1 MIARKKRQ
9 LIMII
14 SIVLPI
20 IIVIGVLVALYFTT
34 DMFKP
39 KYKLFEKYLAQNI
52 NTIDRMAK
60 SKPEGIENAINNQK
74 ITENLK
80 ATVSYKDSNN
90 NMSNTINKAEIDI
103 SGQKSKAENYN
114 YQDARIVYENSDI
127 ARFEYLQD
135 GEKHGIRLD
144 GIQQFISAKNEN
156 LEELEATTEIS
167 KEKLAIIPIM
177 YNQLKLSD
185 FINFTSDETQVLSST
200 YTSIL
205 EQNTD
210 KSSYEKKSNQNIVVN
225 GNTYKA
231 NAYSLKQSKEKFNS
245 LIITLLDRIEKDEI
259 ILGKLDTLQTEL
271 ETYGSYKE
279 EKNLRE
285 IFTNLIDEKIDD
297 IKNNNIGEEETEIT
311 VYEHNGQ
318 TIKTLIKTPTETL
331 TFDTMNTE
339 LFQVSYVQQL
349 DNGTLEDN
357 IKVEKKV
364 SENNQ
369 DINIQYTNSK
379 DGTEE
384 KKFEVQIVQ
393 NKDNDK
399 IDNNYKVTY
408 TVDGNVAEVKI
419 DQSINCVQE
428 FENQIKLSDANN
440 VDLNSLNQEQA
451 KKIAEIAQNNVNN
464 MISNVLENVK
474 LDDINS
480 MLKDL
485 LILKES
491 EIKFEQ
497 AQEEVVTEAERNRFN
512 SQLTFFIGKEV
523 DVTNINQLLDTIQD
537 CFADAQ
543 VFYEEKSNNEKKL
556 RGMVL
561 DIKRKSSNEEKTD
574 ELRKVL
580 DENKN
585 TKFTIAMSFDE
596 NTKLINKITIVS
608 NEFLK

>member
-103 SGQKSKAENYN
+103 SGQKDKAGNYN
-114 YQDARIVYENSDI
+114 YQDTRVVYENSDI

-156 LEELEATTEIS
+156 LEELEGTTGIS

-177 YNQLKLSD
+177 YSQLKLAD

-231 NAYSLKQSKEKFNS
+231 A
-245 LIITLLDRIEKDEI
+245 
-259 ILGKLDTLQTEL
+259 
-271 ETYGSYKE
+271 
-279 EKNLRE
+279 
-285 IFTNLIDEKIDD
+285 
-297 IKNNNIGEEETEIT
+297 
-311 VYEHNGQ
+311 
-318 TIKTLIKTPTETL
+318 
-331 TFDTMNTE
+331 
-339 LFQVSYVQQL
+339 
-349 DNGTLEDN
+349 
-357 IKVEKKV
+357 
-364 SENNQ
+364 
-369 DINIQYTNSK
+369 
-379 DGTEE
+379 
-384 KKFEVQIVQ
+384 
-393 NKDNDK
+393 
-399 IDNNYKVTY
+399 
-408 TVDGNVAEVKI
+408 
-419 DQSINCVQE
+419 
-428 FENQIKLSDANN
+428 
-440 VDLNSLNQEQA
+440 
-451 KKIAEIAQNNVNN
+451 
-464 MISNVLENVK
+464 
-474 LDDINS
+474 
-480 MLKDL
+480 
-485 LILKES
+485 
-491 EIKFEQ
+491 
-497 AQEEVVTEAERNRFN
+497 
-512 SQLTFFIGKEV
+512 
-523 DVTNINQLLDTIQD
+523 
-537 CFADAQ
+537 
-543 VFYEEKSNNEKKL
+543 
-556 RGMVL
+556 
-561 DIKRKSSNEEKTD
+561 
-574 ELRKVL
+574 
-580 DENKN
+580 
-585 TKFTIAMSFDE
+585 
-596 NTKLINKITIVS
+596 
-608 NEFLK
+608 

>member
-52 NTIDRMAK
+52 NIIDGIAK
-60 SKPEGIENAINNQK
+60 NKPEGIENAIDNQK

-90 NMSNTINKAEIDI
+90 NMSNTINKVEIDI

-114 YQDARIVYENSDI
+114 YQDTRVVYENSDI

-156 LEELEATTEIS
+156 LEELEGTTGIS

-177 YNQLKLSD
+177 YNQLKLAD

-245 LIITLLDRIEKDEI
+245 LILTLLDRIEKDEI

-279 EKNLRE
+279 EK
-285 IFTNLIDEKIDD
+285 
-297 IKNNNIGEEETEIT
+297 
-311 VYEHNGQ
+311 
-318 TIKTLIKTPTETL
+318 
-331 TFDTMNTE
+331 
-339 LFQVSYVQQL
+339 
-349 DNGTLEDN
+349 
-357 IKVEKKV
+357 
-364 SENNQ
+364 
-369 DINIQYTNSK
+369 
-379 DGTEE
+379 
-384 KKFEVQIVQ
+384 
-393 NKDNDK
+393 
-399 IDNNYKVTY
+399 
-408 TVDGNVAEVKI
+408 
-419 DQSINCVQE
+419 
-428 FENQIKLSDANN
+428 
-440 VDLNSLNQEQA
+440 
-451 KKIAEIAQNNVNN
+451 
-464 MISNVLENVK
+464 
-474 LDDINS
+474 
-480 MLKDL
+480 
-485 LILKES
+485 
-491 EIKFEQ
+491 
-497 AQEEVVTEAERNRFN
+497 
-512 SQLTFFIGKEV
+512 
-523 DVTNINQLLDTIQD
+523 
-537 CFADAQ
+537 
-543 VFYEEKSNNEKKL
+543 
-556 RGMVL
+556 
-561 DIKRKSSNEEKTD
+561 RKG
-574 ELRKVL
+574 R
-580 DENKN
+580 
-585 TKFTIAMSFDE
+585 
-596 NTKLINKITIVS
+596 
-608 NEFLK
+608 